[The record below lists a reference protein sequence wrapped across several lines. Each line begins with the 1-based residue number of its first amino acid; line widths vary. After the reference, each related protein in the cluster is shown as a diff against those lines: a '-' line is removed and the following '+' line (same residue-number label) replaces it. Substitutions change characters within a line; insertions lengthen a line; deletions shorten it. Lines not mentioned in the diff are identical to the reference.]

1 MLYCD
6 LTSCENCDDLLVA
19 SLQKYNCYNCIHDVM
34 WCYDLRQQWG
44 LSTANCWL
52 SNTCYILLSL
62 LQTEH
67 HIYMNRSAN
76 IFKLWLYL
84 RGSCA
89 TGRFQK
95 GQDGF
100 AVSGTTMSMVPGCC
114 RSVLTVALKCST
126 MKLTQT
132 DRKTHVHACTH
143 ARTHAHTHTH
153 THTHTHVYIHA
164 HNSGDY
170 NFSKAPNQLQMS
182 N

>member
-1 MLYCD
+1 
-6 LTSCENCDDLLVA
+6 
-19 SLQKYNCYNCIHDVM
+19 M

-44 LSTANCWL
+44 LSTANRWL

-67 HIYMNRSAN
+67 YIYMNKSAN

-132 DRKTHVHACTH
+132 DRKTHVRTCTHTYTYTYACTH
-143 ARTHAHTHTH
+143 TEPDIYHFLCTYASALHRDTSMAL
-153 THTHTHVYIHA
+153 VGLQPPVSWCSWLICVKW
-164 HNSGDY
+164 
-170 NFSKAPNQLQMS
+170 SKGNVFDAAANWSVQCVLC
-182 N
+182 